1 MRLSNG
7 DVLLAWPLE
16 LHVLTAGYYYS
27 DGRLHRAID
36 LRTNQTGNTRK
47 PVYAAEAGTVDQ
59 TQTWDGHTT
68 KGMQS
73 YGTMVRIRHADYA
86 GSTLQTRYAHLS
98 EFVVKN
104 GQKVTEGQLIG
115 YTGETGNIS
124 GAHLHFE
131 VIWAGVRRN
140 PLVWL
145 DDDFTKSSD
154 SVYTYRAGESAV
166 KRPDK
171 TTASTMQL
179 IYLYDVENDKMMQV
193 FNLCKSLGLD
203 KMGRYDADYT
213 DRNETAQN
221 GVIGAVSN
229 GDAMLIYHLCQ
240 SLGLVD
246 GKRYISAYVSQ

>member
-27 DGRLHRAID
+27 DGSLHRAID
-36 LRTNQTGNTRK
+36 LRTDQNGNTRK
-47 PVYAAEAGTVDQ
+47 PVYAAESGTVDQ
-59 TQTWDGHTT
+59 TQDWDGHTT
-68 KGMQS
+68 TGMQS

-86 GSTLQTRYAHLS
+86 GSTLQTRYAHLDKY
-98 EFVVKN
+98 VVKN
-104 GQKVTEGQLIG
+104 GEKVTEGQLIG

-131 VIWAGVRRN
+131 VIWGGVRRN

-145 DDDFTKSSD
+145 DDDFTTASE
-154 SVYTYRAGESAV
+154 SVYTYLPGQSAV
-166 KRPDK
+166 KRPD
-171 TTASTMQL
+171 TTTTGVLQM

-193 FNLCKSLGLD
+193 FNLSKSLGLVD
-203 KMGRYDADYT
+203 MGLYDSDYT

-229 GDAMLIYHLCQ
+229 GDAMLIYDLCK